1 MSHNSIESVS
11 EQDTHTTPPTLEKKI
26 KKWVELDN
34 IIKTANEENKDIR
47 TERSILNDEIIEIIE
62 QKQLNKA
69 TINISD
75 GRLRFVTTK
84 QTAPLTLTYVEKCLK
99 ELITND
105 AQVQQIMTYIKKSR
119 DIKTVTD
126 IKRYYNEKSDS
137 GSGSGGVVGDDA
149 E

>member
-1 MSHNSIESVS
+1 MSSANNNNNNMVNDQES
-11 EQDTHTTPPTLEKKI
+11 HTTPPTLEKKI

-34 IIKTANEENKDIR
+34 NIKTANEEIKDVR

-99 ELITND
+99 DLITNET
-105 AQVQQIMTYIKKSR
+105 QVEQIMTYIKKKR
-119 DIKTVTD
+119 EVKTTTE
-126 IKRYYNEKSDS
+126 IKRFYNEKQDS
-137 GSGSGGVVGDDA
+137 GSVVGDDA

>member
-1 MSHNSIESVS
+1 MSHNSFETVN
-11 EQDTHTTPPTLEKKI
+11 EQEIHTTPPTLEKKI

-34 IIKTANEENKDIR
+34 NIKSANEEIKDSR

-84 QTAPLTLTYVEKCLK
+84 QTAPLTLTYIEKCLK
-99 ELITND
+99 DLITNET
-105 AQVQQIMTYIKKSR
+105 QVEQIMNYIKKSR
-119 DIKTVTD
+119 EVKTVTD
-126 IKRYYNEKSDS
+126 IKRFYNEKP
-137 GSGSGGVVGDDA
+137 GSGNGVVGDDA

>member
-1 MSHNSIESVS
+1 MSHNSFEPVS
-11 EQDTHTTPPTLEKKI
+11 EQETHTTPPTLEKKI

-34 IIKTANEENKDIR
+34 NIKSANEEIKDAR

-84 QTAPLTLTYVEKCLK
+84 QTAPLTLTYIEKCLK
-99 ELITND
+99 DLITNET
-105 AQVQQIMTYIKKSR
+105 QVEQIMNYIKKSR
-119 DIKTVTD
+119 EVKTVTD
-126 IKRYYNEKSDS
+126 IKRFYNEKP
-137 GSGSGGVVGDDA
+137 GSGNGVVGDDA

>member
-1 MSHNSIESVS
+1 MSQIVESVG
-11 EQDTHTTPPTLEKKI
+11 EQETHTTPPTLEKKI

-34 IIKTANEENKDIR
+34 NIKAVNEEIKDVR

-84 QTAPLTLTYVEKCLK
+84 QTAPLTLTYIEKCLK
-99 ELITND
+99 DLITNET
-105 AQVQQIMTYIKKSR
+105 QVAQIMTYIKKSR
-119 DIKTVTD
+119 EVKTVTD
-126 IKRYYNEKSDS
+126 IKRFYNEKP
-137 GSGSGGVVGDDA
+137 GSGSGVVGDDT

>member
-1 MSHNSIESVS
+1 MSQIVESVG
-11 EQDTHTTPPTLEKKI
+11 EQETHTTPPTLEKKI

-34 IIKTANEENKDIR
+34 NIKAVNEEIKDVR

-84 QTAPLTLTYVEKCLK
+84 QTAPLTLTYIEKCLK
-99 ELITND
+99 DLITNET
-105 AQVQQIMTYIKKSR
+105 QVAQIMTYIKKSR
-119 DIKTVTD
+119 EVKTVTD
-126 IKRYYNEKSDS
+126 IKRFYNEKP
-137 GSGSGGVVGDDA
+137 GSVSGVVGDDT